1 MITKIKIYRITL
13 IYGRRGE
20 KVVSIFKNIVI
31 HLRRWMKF
39 LIILAIGLGIIL
51 FIVFST
57 YKPMYAVNV
66 DGKFLGYTDNKG
78 LLQDKINEYMK
89 KRRR

>member
-1 MITKIKIYRITL
+1 
-13 IYGRRGE
+13 
-20 KVVSIFKNIVI
+20 
-31 HLRRWMKF
+31 MKF

-57 YKPMYAVNV
+57 YKPMYSVNV
-66 DGKFLGYTDNKG
+66 NGKFSGYTDNKRV
-78 LLQDKINEYMK
+78 LQDRINEYMK

>member
-1 MITKIKIYRITL
+1 M
-13 IYGRRGE
+13 
-20 KVVSIFKNIVI
+20 VSIFKNIVI

-51 FIVFST
+51 FVVFST
-57 YKPMYAVNV
+57 YKPMYAVNM

-78 LLQDKINEYMK
+78 LLQNKINEYMK

>member
-1 MITKIKIYRITL
+1 M
-13 IYGRRGE
+13 
-20 KVVSIFKNIVI
+20 VSIFKNIVI